1 MKPIHFLFAAVL
13 AASALPG
20 AASAQ
25 RGPDSLGA
33 DWRAR
38 QDQARGGV
46 QSGQLVPLSRVIEQI
61 NDLQT
66 TIASA
71 VEEQTATTNEI
82 SRNIAQAATGSGE
95 IAGNITAVA
104 NAADSTRAGVDD
116 ARAAATALARMS
128 GDLQKLVTQF
138 RY

>member
-20 AASAQ
+20 VASAQ

-46 QSGQLVPLSRVIEQI
+46 QSGQLVPLGRVIEQI
-61 NDLQT
+61 GRRTPGRVLDAGLEGPNYR
-66 TIASA
+66 
-71 VEEQTATTNEI
+71 VRWATTDGRRI
-82 SRNIAQAATGSGE
+82 DFI
-95 IAGNITAVA
+95 V
-104 NAADSTRAGVDD
+104 D
-116 ARAAATALARMS
+116 ARTGQILSA
-128 GDLQKLVTQF
+128 D
-138 RY
+138 